1 VRAFLGLSAAPTPAA
16 RTSHVGPDVGEPH
29 PDDVAHL
36 RAIYAED
43 AERLETLTGIRF
55 GAAAR

>member
-1 VRAFLGLSAAPTPAA
+1 
-16 RTSHVGPDVGEPH
+16 VGPDVGEPH